1 MKPAMHI
8 YSCLIMNNEVI
19 TPRILICF
27 RQEESLLSLSI
38 RWTSVSTL
46 TPITDTD
53 SSRFHQC
60 KVGDRKHYA
69 TKKDNKPWP
78 RHKTMFMARSVMCI
92 FVSEKAVNV
101 GQNSTLT
108 WIPKMWR
115 FLIHLFVQLKFF
127 DIVLAYILYSSNI
140 YLPPG
145 SLRYLPL
152 FVLHPTKTDYPT
164 LALWLPD
171 IILWI
176 LMIILLSSLWQ
187 TTAWL
192 QIQIWT

>member
-1 MKPAMHI
+1 MCKKTVQQRERWI
-8 YSCLIMNNEVI
+8 SGNNQSAHTHRSQIQRVLDFI
-19 TPRILICF
+19 GVKYAIKNTMQPKKMISHGL
-27 RQEESLLSLSI
+27 
-38 RWTSVSTL
+38 
-46 TPITDTD
+46 
-53 SSRFHQC
+53 
-60 KVGDRKHYA
+60 A
-69 TKKDNKPWP
+69 TKQCSC
-78 RHKTMFMARSVMCI
+78 ARSVMCI

-140 YLPPG
+140 YLPPR

-176 LMIILLSSLWQ
+176 LMIISLSSLWQ